1 LKNYE
6 YVFTRNKRFERL
18 KLNAESVLAL
28 DEVIVEPAYVGI
40 CGSDLYHYSTF
51 MGEQLRLGHEWIGKV
66 TAKGGAVSN
75 LSIGDW
81 VTTSAAIGCGECNY
95 CLNDKVNLCNQAV
108 YLGSD
113 QLGSLRGSLK
123 FKSFNALRLK
133 SHDKS
138 EVLIEVLA
146 VAVEAIR
153 LMKENNN
160 GAPKKALVLG
170 CGTVGLL
177 IAYLLKEENI
187 DTTIVDIKKSRI
199 ERARNI
205 GLHANSLNQI
215 LIDEREHHTFDVLF
229 DATSDR
235 DGNTGGWNYLHLFGQ
250 KNFLAIMIGKY
261 TRKVEVTPDLFSRLA
276 ARLIFMR
283 GVPLDT
289 LKMTID
295 KWSGK
300 LIELSEKIVTHTYSS
315 ENLDDA
321 FVTALD
327 TSLSGK
333 VVIEME

>member
-1 LKNYE
+1 MKNYE
-6 YVFTRNKRFERL
+6 YVFTRNKKFERQE
-18 KLNAESVLAL
+18 LNSKSVLAL

-40 CGSDLYHYSTF
+40 CGSDLYHYTTF
-51 MGEQLRLGHEWIGKV
+51 NGEQLRLGHEWIGV
-66 TAKGGAVSN
+66 ITGKGASVSN
-75 LSIGDW
+75 LNIGDW
-81 VTTSAAIGCGECNY
+81 VTTSAAIGCGECDY
-95 CLNDKVNLCNQAV
+95 CLNQKVNLCNQAV

-123 FKSFNALRLK
+123 FKSFNALKLK

-160 GAPKKALVLG
+160 GLPEKALILG

-177 IAYLLKEENI
+177 IAHLLKEENI
-187 DTTIVDIKKSRI
+187 NTTIVDIKKSRI

-205 GLHANSLNQI
+205 GLNAKPLNQI
-215 LIDEREHHTFDVLF
+215 LIDEKEHHSFDILF

-235 DGNTGGWNYLHLFGQ
+235 DGNAGGWNYLHLFGQ

-261 TRKVEVTPDLFSRLA
+261 TKKVEVTPDLFSRLA

-300 LIELSEKIVTHTYSS
+300 LNELSGKIISHTYSS
-315 ENLDDA
+315 EKLDDA
-321 FVTALD
+321 FITALD